1 MPSGSLARA
10 VVLAILSILA
20 VAPGVAAQQ
29 PGSPSYR
36 PGQSWPRTQ
45 FSDGSGSIA
54 LPPGWRVNSA
64 RQAAA
69 ELQGPRGEAVAVGI
83 TMPIGPPQF
92 SSPGSLAAPYMPP
105 AEAYV

>member
-10 VVLAILSILA
+10 VVLATLSILA

-29 PGSPSYR
+29 PGSPPYR

-92 SSPGSLAAPYMPP
+92 SSPGALAAPYMPP